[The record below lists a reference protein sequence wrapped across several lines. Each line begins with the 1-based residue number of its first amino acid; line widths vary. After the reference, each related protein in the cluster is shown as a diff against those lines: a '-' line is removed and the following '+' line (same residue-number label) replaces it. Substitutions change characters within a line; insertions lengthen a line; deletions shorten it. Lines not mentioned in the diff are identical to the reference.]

1 MKINSVS
8 MYGDNNSPIQKTII
22 NAPLKKRSAVDPLE
36 NIKNLAKKKALK
48 LVGDAY
54 KAEQQI
60 DDDVKARREKI
71 RELTGV
77 VSENKKAILDIEDKI
92 NSLKGTYG
100 IEEDS
105 QEYEDTRVLLKDI
118 ASRQAGSRVTLT
130 DEEKKTLENIDMDK
144 LTEYQKRAI
153 ELKNSE
159 SPYASKAYDAVQSI
173 EEQNA
178 IIRQTKIE
186 RNKSHGVAD
195 AKKQA
200 KKIQEDARE
209 EIINTLVGE
218 GKAHVEEAMNEK
230 VEEAKKEAKEKEERE
245 ERIDEIKAR
254 AEDIEEFAE
263 DVREAKERDT
273 EHLFEDILSS
283 TKASDTNVD
292 AVDDA
297 QNKVKDMMR
306 KMKLIEDDLKGTTV
320 DEAL

>member
-1 MKINSVS
+1 
-8 MYGDNNSPIQKTII
+8 
-22 NAPLKKRSAVDPLE
+22 
-36 NIKNLAKKKALK
+36 
-48 LVGDAY
+48 
-54 KAEQQI
+54 
-60 DDDVKARREKI
+60 
-71 RELTGV
+71 
-77 VSENKKAILDIEDKI
+77 
-92 NSLKGTYG
+92 
-100 IEEDS
+100 
-105 QEYEDTRVLLKDI
+105 
-118 ASRQAGSRVTLT
+118 
-130 DEEKKTLENIDMDK
+130 MDK

-153 ELKNSE
+153 ELKNFE
-159 SPYASKAYDAVQSI
+159 SPYASKAYDAAQSI

-195 AKKQA
+195 AQKQA

-218 GKAHVEEAMNEK
+218 GKAHVEEVMNEK